1 VNTVQ
6 SNTVHFENA
15 IQMGIKERQDRDRA
29 AVRDAILHAARE
41 LFVSEGYRTVSMRKI
56 AERIEY
62 SPAAIYGYFASKDE
76 IFFALAEEG
85 FLMIKRAADDAARA
99 ETEPLGALRASLL
112 AYYRF
117 AREQPRYFEL
127 MFVDR
132 AVPHLEDLERFGF
145 LLEMVQHAQQSIARC
160 VDDGV
165 FPKDLDVAAAF
176 HILWAAVHG
185 PATLAIGQRLGEG
198 EDPDRLAADTLDAT
212 IAGLRAGIKTTF
224 VATCTPCAVPAGAV
238 VSSGAVNHAT

>member
-1 VNTVQ
+1 
-6 SNTVHFENA
+6 
-15 IQMGIKERQDRDRA
+15 MGIKERQDRERA

-41 LFVSEGYRTVSMRKI
+41 LFVTEGYRTVSMRKI

-85 FLMIKRAADDAARA
+85 FHMIKRAADEAAA
-99 ETEPLGALRASLL
+99 GENDPLAALRAMLL

-117 AREQPRYFEL
+117 AREQPKYFEL

-132 AVPHLEDLERFGF
+132 SVPHLEDLERFAF
-145 LLEMVQHAQQSIARC
+145 LVEMMQDAERMVARC
-160 VDDGV
+160 VDVGV
-165 FPKDLDVAAAF
+165 FPRDLDVPAAF

-185 PATLAIGQRLGEG
+185 PAVLAICQRLGNG
-198 EDPDRLAADTLDAT
+198 EDPDCLAADTLDAA
-212 IAGLRAGIKTTF
+212 IAGLGAGIKTTF
-224 VATCTPCAVPAGAV
+224 VATCTPPSTPGGAEV
-238 VSSGAVNHAT
+238 GSSGAVKHAS

>member
-1 VNTVQ
+1 
-6 SNTVHFENA
+6 
-15 IQMGIKERQDRDRA
+15 MGIKERQDRERA

-41 LFVSEGYRTVSMRKI
+41 LFVTEGYRTVSMRKI

-85 FLMIKRAADDAARA
+85 FHMIKRAADEAAAA
-99 ETEPLGALRASLL
+99 ESDPLGALRAMLL

-117 AREQPRYFEL
+117 AREQPKYFEL

-132 AVPHLEDLERFGF
+132 SVPHLEDLERFAF
-145 LLEMVQHAQQSIARC
+145 LVEMMQDAERMVARC
-160 VDDGV
+160 VDAGV
-165 FPKDLDVAAAF
+165 FPRDLDVPAAF

-185 PATLAIGQRLGEG
+185 PAVLSICQRLGNG
-198 EDPDRLAADTLDAT
+198 EDPDCLAADTLDAA
-212 IAGLRAGIKTTF
+212 IAGLGAGIKTTF
-224 VATCTPCAVPAGAV
+224 VATCTPPSTPAGAEV
-238 VSSGAVNHAT
+238 VTSGAVKHAT

>member
-1 VNTVQ
+1 
-6 SNTVHFENA
+6 
-15 IQMGIKERQDRDRA
+15 MGIKERQDRERA
-29 AVRDAILHAARE
+29 AVRNAILHAARE

-56 AERIEY
+56 ADRIEY

-85 FLMIKRAADDAARA
+85 FLMIKRAAEDAVRD
-99 ETEPLGALRASLL
+99 EKDPLRALRASLL

-117 AREQPRYFEL
+117 AREQPKYFEL

-132 AVPHLEDLERFGF
+132 SVPHLEDLERFGF
-145 LLEMVQHAQQSIARC
+145 LVEMVRHAQQSIARC
-160 VDDGV
+160 VDNGV
-165 FPKDLDVAAAF
+165 FPRDLDVAAAF

-185 PATLAIGQRLGEG
+185 PATLAIGQRLREG

-212 IAGLRAGIKTTF
+212 IAGLRAGVKTTF
-224 VATCTPCAVPAGAV
+224 VATCTPGSAPTGAAAVT
-238 VSSGAVNHAT
+238 SGALTHAT

>member
-1 VNTVQ
+1 
-6 SNTVHFENA
+6 
-15 IQMGIKERQDRDRA
+15 MGIKERHDRERA
-29 AVRDAILHAARE
+29 AVRNAILHAARE
-41 LFVSEGYRTVSMRKI
+41 LFVNEGYRTVSMRKI

-85 FLMIKRAADDAARA
+85 FHMIKHAADDAART
-99 ETEPLGALRASLL
+99 ETDPLRALRATLL

-117 AREQPRYFEL
+117 AREQPKYFEL

-132 AVPHLEDLERFGF
+132 SVPHLVDLERFGF
-145 LLEMVQHAQQSIARC
+145 LVEMVQQAQQTIARC
-160 VDDGV
+160 VDAGV
-165 FPKDLDVAAAF
+165 FPRDLDIPAAF

-185 PATLAIGQRLGEG
+185 PAVLSIGQRLGNG
-198 EDPDRLAADTLDAT
+198 EDPDCLAADTLDAT

-224 VATCTPCAVPAGAV
+224 VATCTPSTAPAGAV
-238 VSSGAVNHAT
+238 AATSGALNHAT

>member
-1 VNTVQ
+1 
-6 SNTVHFENA
+6 
-15 IQMGIKERQDRDRA
+15 MGIKERQDRERA

-85 FLMIKRAADDAARA
+85 FHMIKRAADAAA
-99 ETEPLGALRASLL
+99 SGETDPLRALRAMLL

-117 AREQPRYFEL
+117 AREQPKYFEL

-132 AVPHLEDLERFGF
+132 SVPQLEDLERFGF
-145 LLEMVQHAQQSIARC
+145 LVEMMQHAERMVGRC
-160 VDDGV
+160 VDAGV
-165 FPKDLDVAAAF
+165 FRRDLDISAAF

-185 PATLAIGQRLGEG
+185 PAVLSICQRLGNG

-212 IAGLRAGIKTTF
+212 IAGLRTGIRTTF
-224 VATCTPCAVPAGAV
+224 VATCTPAPATAGAAAQ
-238 VSSGAVNHAT
+238 SSGAVNHVR

>member
-1 VNTVQ
+1 
-6 SNTVHFENA
+6 
-15 IQMGIKERQDRDRA
+15 MGIKERQDRERA
-29 AVRDAILHAARE
+29 AVRNAILHAARE
-41 LFVSEGYRTVSMRKI
+41 LFTAEGYRTVSMRKI

-85 FLMIKRAADDAARA
+85 FLMIKRAAEDAARD
-99 ETEPLGALRASLL
+99 EKDPLRALRASLL

-117 AREQPRYFEL
+117 AREQPKYFEL

-132 AVPHLEDLERFGF
+132 SVPHLEDLERFGF
-145 LLEMVQHAQQSIARC
+145 LVEMVRDAQQSIARC

-165 FPKDLDVAAAF
+165 FPRDLDVAAAF

-212 IAGLRAGIKTTF
+212 IAGLQTGIKTTF
-224 VATCTPCAVPAGAV
+224 VATCTPCSAPTGANV
-238 VSSGAVNHAT
+238 VTSGALTHAT

>member
-1 VNTVQ
+1 
-6 SNTVHFENA
+6 
-15 IQMGIKERQDRDRA
+15 
-29 AVRDAILHAARE
+29 VRNAILHAARE
-41 LFVSEGYRTVSMRKI
+41 LFVSEEYRTVSMRKI

-85 FLMIKRAADDAARA
+85 FLMIKRAAEDAASGA
-99 ETEPLGALRASLL
+99 QDPLGALRASLL

-117 AREQPRYFEL
+117 AREQPKYFEL

-132 AVPHLEDLERFGF
+132 SVPHLEDLERFGF
-145 LLEMVQHAQQSIARC
+145 LVEMVQNAQQSIARC
-160 VDDGV
+160 VNDGI
-165 FPKDLDVAAAF
+165 FPNHLDVAAAF

-185 PATLAIGQRLGEG
+185 PATLAIGQRLGPG

-212 IAGLRAGIKTTF
+212 IAGLRAGIRTTF
-224 VATCTPCAVPAGAV
+224 VATCTPCSAPTGAGV
-238 VSSGAVNHAT
+238 VSSGAVTHAT

>member
-1 VNTVQ
+1 
-6 SNTVHFENA
+6 
-15 IQMGIKERQDRDRA
+15 MGIKERQDRERA
-29 AVRDAILHAARE
+29 AVRNAILHAARE

-85 FLMIKRAADDAARA
+85 FHMIERAADEAASA
-99 ETEPLGALRASLL
+99 ETDPLRALRAMLL

-117 AREQPRYFEL
+117 AREQPKYFEL

-132 AVPHLEDLERFGF
+132 SVPHLEDLERFGF
-145 LLEMVQHAQQSIARC
+145 LVEMMQGAERMVARC
-160 VDDGV
+160 VDAGV
-165 FPKDLDVAAAF
+165 FPRDLDVPAAF

-185 PATLAIGQRLGEG
+185 PAVLSISQRLGNG
-198 EDPDRLAADTLDAT
+198 EDPDCLAADTLDAA
-212 IAGLRAGIKTTF
+212 IAGLGTGIKTTF
-224 VATCTPCAVPAGAV
+224 VATCAPPSASAGAAV
-238 VSSGAVNHAT
+238 VTSGAVNHAT